1 MAEAAGFGPA
11 DADAVALA
19 TDEAVANVVEHAYAG
34 RPGGPVQLRFTLRP
48 DELRVEV
55 IDQGATVDPRA
66 MPRVDLERYAAERR
80 RGGFG
85 VHLMT
90 RLMDSVTYR
99 RSGRS
104 NVCCLQKRRP
114 GGPHR

>member
-1 MAEAAGFGPA
+1 MAEAAGFSAA

-34 RPGGPVQLRFTLRP
+34 RPGAPVQVRFALRP

-55 IDQGATVDPRA
+55 VDQGVTVDPRA
-66 MPRVDLERYAAERR
+66 MPRVDAVRYAAERR

>member
-1 MAEAAGFGPA
+1 MAEAAGFAAA

-34 RPGGPVQLRFTLRP
+34 RPGGPVQVRFALRS

-104 NVCCLQKRRP
+104 NVCCLQKRRA
-114 GGPHR
+114 GPQR